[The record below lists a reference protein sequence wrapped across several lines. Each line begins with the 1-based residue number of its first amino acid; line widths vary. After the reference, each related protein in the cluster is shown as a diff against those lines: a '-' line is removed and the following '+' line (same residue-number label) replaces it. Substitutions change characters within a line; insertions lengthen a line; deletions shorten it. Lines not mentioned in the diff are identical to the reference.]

1 MRSKI
6 FNKLK
11 QNFSSYLFSINFV
24 TLLFIG
30 KLPSQRLRVFIF
42 KKFFGLKI
50 GKDSFFYHSCELRD
64 PHQIVIGDGTAIGD
78 HCILDGRGGLTIGNC
93 VNFSTG
99 VWIWTMQHS
108 MNDPNFGCESAPV
121 VIEDFAWIS
130 CRTVVL
136 PGRRIGKGAVVAA
149 GAVVTK
155 DVEPYSIVAG
165 VPAKKIGERSKDLNY
180 YLKSGLHFG

>member
-1 MRSKI
+1 
-6 FNKLK
+6 
-11 QNFSSYLFSINFV
+11 
-24 TLLFIG
+24 
-30 KLPSQRLRVFIF
+30 
-42 KKFFGLKI
+42 
-50 GKDSFFYHSCELRD
+50 
-64 PHQIVIGDGTAIGD
+64 
-78 HCILDGRGGLTIGNC
+78 
-93 VNFSTG
+93 
-99 VWIWTMQHS
+99 

-136 PGRRIGKGAVVAA
+136 PGTRIGKGAVVAA

-165 VPAKKIGERSKDLNY
+165 VPAKKIGERSRDLNY